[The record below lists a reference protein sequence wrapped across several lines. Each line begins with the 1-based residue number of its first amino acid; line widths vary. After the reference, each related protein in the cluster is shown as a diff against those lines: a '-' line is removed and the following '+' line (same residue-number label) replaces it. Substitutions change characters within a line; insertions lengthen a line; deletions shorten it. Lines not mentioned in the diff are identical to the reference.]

1 MTETQQ
7 APWWRGAVIYQV
19 YPRSFLDS
27 NGDGI
32 GDLPGIVRRLDHIA
46 GLGVDAV
53 WISPFFKSP
62 MRDFGYDVAD
72 YRSVDPMFG
81 SNRDFERLIAEA
93 HVRGLKVIV
102 DMVLAHTSDEHA
114 WFEESR
120 RSRDNPKA
128 DWYVWA
134 APKPDGSPPNNWQS
148 VFGGPS
154 WQWDPRRSQYYLHHF
169 LKSQPNLNWHN
180 PAVVEAMLAET
191 EFWLQHGVDGLRLD
205 AITSLVH
212 DAELRDNP
220 PKTAASKADIAGG
233 LNSPFA
239 HQEHVY
245 DRDRPEIMDC
255 FRALRSV
262 TERHPDRFMVGEV
275 ADVDSIDATA
285 RYTSGREA
293 LHTAYTFQLTQ
304 RELTWERLRSVVERF
319 EAAIGD
325 GWATFAF
332 SNHDCVR
339 AVTRFAEMP
348 SLSGDRPALAKL
360 LMALLLSLRG
370 SACIYQGEELGLT
383 EADLDFALLQ
393 DPWGI
398 EMYPANKG
406 RDGCRTPIPWAADAP
421 NAGFSTGSP
430 WLPLW
435 HEHLPLAV
443 DRQDVDAGSVLNAY
457 RRFLAWRRRQ
467 PTLIAGDFAMRDS
480 AEPIIVFER
489 RRDAERLLCAF
500 NFSNEPAELPVE
512 ENWQATDVHGF
523 AATLAN
529 GRLALPPFGA
539 FFARQAG

>member
-1 MTETQQ
+1 MTDNQQ

-32 GDLPGIVRRLDHIA
+32 GDLPGIADRLDHIA
-46 GLGVDAV
+46 GLGVDAL

-62 MRDFGYDVAD
+62 MRDFGYDIAD

-81 SNRDFERLIAEA
+81 SNQDFERLIAEA

-120 RSRDNPKA
+120 QDRTNAKA

-134 APKPDGSPPNNWQS
+134 DPKPDGSPPNNWQS

-205 AITSLVH
+205 AITTLVH
-212 DAELRDNP
+212 DSELRDNP
-220 PKTAASKADIAGG
+220 AAAADSKADFSGG
-233 LNSPFA
+233 RNSPFA
-239 HQEHVY
+239 YQEHVY

-255 FRALRSV
+255 FRALRAL
-262 TERHPDRFMVGEV
+262 TERYPNRMMVGEV

-285 RYTSGREA
+285 RYTRGGNA

-304 RELTWERLRSVVERF
+304 RELTWQRLRSVVARF
-319 EAAIGD
+319 EAAIGE

-332 SNHDCVR
+332 SNHDCAR
-339 AVTRFAEMP
+339 TVTRFAEMP
-348 SLSGDRPALAKL
+348 SLAGDRPALAKL

-383 EADLDFALLQ
+383 EAELDFALLQ

-398 EMYPANKG
+398 EMWPANKG
-406 RDGCRTPIPWAADAP
+406 RDGCRTPMPWIADAP
-421 NAGFSTGSP
+421 AAGFSSGKP

-443 DRQDVDAGSVLNAY
+443 DRQDADPDSVLNAY
-457 RRFLAWRRRQ
+457 RRFLAWRREQ
-467 PTLIAGDFAMRDS
+467 PAMVTGDFEMHDS
-480 AEPIIVFER
+480 SEPIIAFER
-489 RRDAERLLCAF
+489 IGGSDRLLCVF
-500 NFSNEPAELPVE
+500 NLSNGPASLAIDAK
-512 ENWQATDVHGF
+512 WRAMDGHGF
-523 AATLAN
+523 TAVQKD
-529 GRLALPPFGA
+529 GRLSLPPFGV
-539 FFARQAG
+539 FFARRTD